1 MGQQGCPVI
10 PELQAP
16 TEVKAAAMEQVG
28 ISASS
33 TESPALLTCLLNF
46 RALPVKGGDECL
58 LPGAR
63 PEPQL
68 GPRLRSAL
76 HAVPGTR

>member
-1 MGQQGCPVI
+1 MVMV
-10 PELQAP
+10 ELASQRGRQYGA
-16 TEVKAAAMEQVG
+16 EVKVAAMKQVG

-46 RALPVKGGDECL
+46 RALPVKDGDERL

-63 PEPQL
+63 REPQL
-68 GPRLRSAL
+68 GPHLRSAL

>member
-1 MGQQGCPVI
+1 MVMV
-10 PELQAP
+10 ELASQRGRQYGA
-16 TEVKAAAMEQVG
+16 EVKVAAMKQVG

-46 RALPVKGGDECL
+46 RALPVKDGDECL

-63 PEPQL
+63 REPQL
-68 GPRLRSAL
+68 GPHLRSAL